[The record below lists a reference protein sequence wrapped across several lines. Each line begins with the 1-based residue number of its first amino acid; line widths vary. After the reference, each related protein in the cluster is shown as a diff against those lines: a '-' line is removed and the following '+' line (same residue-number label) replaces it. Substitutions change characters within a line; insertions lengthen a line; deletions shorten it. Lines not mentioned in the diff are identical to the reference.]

1 VAAGFVLCDPGSTFE
16 YEHSVVLVGVAR
28 LYISPQTAA
37 THLKRIYARLGVG
50 SRAALVRYVLEAG
63 WLEKYPESG
72 TDAPAQ
78 GPHRAGS

>member
-50 SRAALVRYVLEAG
+50 SPAALVRYVVEAG
-63 WLEKYPESG
+63 RPEKYPEPG
-72 TDAPAQ
+72 TDARAP
-78 GPHRAGS
+78 GRHRPGS